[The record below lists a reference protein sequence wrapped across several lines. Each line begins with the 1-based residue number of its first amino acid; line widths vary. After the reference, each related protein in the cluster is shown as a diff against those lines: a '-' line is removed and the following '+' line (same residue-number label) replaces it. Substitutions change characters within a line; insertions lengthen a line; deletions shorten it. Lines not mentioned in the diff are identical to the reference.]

1 MRWIFLIGAAIFG
14 IVSGYG
20 LPITLKNMSIGNIL
34 IELVFIAITVWLFSQ
49 ALKEKKLVAPPAFK
63 G

>member
-49 ALKEKKLVAPPAFK
+49 ALKEKKPAAPPAFK
-63 G
+63 E